1 MCLIKCLL
9 PIILVLLVTIPL
21 SAAPL
26 LNEGTVTT
34 TTSFNNNYLTIPSV
48 DTADQVG
55 RYQNVTFELTDQ
67 GTWLLLDASE
77 SLGRTIIE
85 GVRVVTTDSFPVQ
98 VFLQVNGQLIGCG
111 GLGAIN
117 QRRTDEQLFEVL
129 INEAPVANPGEMT
142 CTADLKPFETYIDLD
157 VYGLDA
163 GFYSYHVRGQNMS
176 GEFGTFTGTFEL
188 TEDNSLEAI
197 SN

>member
-1 MCLIKCLL
+1 MRLIKCLL
-9 PIILVLLVTIPL
+9 PIVLVLLVTVPL

-26 LNEGTVTT
+26 LTT
-34 TTSFNNNYLTIPSV
+34 GIAVPNASFNNNYLTIPSV
-48 DTADQVG
+48 DTVDQVG

-67 GTWLLLDASE
+67 GTWLLLDVSE
-77 SLGRTIIE
+77 SLGNTYID
-85 GVRVVTTDSFPVQ
+85 GVRVVMSDSFPVQ
-98 VFLQVNGQLIGCG
+98 VFLQINGQLIGCG

-117 QRRTDEQLFEVL
+117 QRLKNEQLFEVL
-129 INEAPVANPGEMT
+129 INEAPVANPGEMA
-142 CTADLKPFETYIDLD
+142 CTADLKPFETIVALP

-163 GFYSYHVRGQNMS
+163 GTYSYHVRGQNMS

-188 TEDNSLEAI
+188 TEDNSLESI